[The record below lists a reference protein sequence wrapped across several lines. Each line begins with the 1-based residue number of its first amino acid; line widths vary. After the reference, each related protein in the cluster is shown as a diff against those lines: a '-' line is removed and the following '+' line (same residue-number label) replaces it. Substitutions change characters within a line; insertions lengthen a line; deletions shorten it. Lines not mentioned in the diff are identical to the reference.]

1 MKGYIL
7 IAFAVGDLQLL
18 KYDEELGDLVHIKTD
33 STLEHEMKVEHLE
46 CYPERNLFISASL
59 DGHAKVWNIK
69 KELIREI
76 KFPESVQSATFLDD
90 GCDILVGHQGRISLV
105 SSKDYVPDEI
115 KRLYAP
121 TQEDMK
127 NFC

>member
-1 MKGYIL
+1 
-7 IAFAVGDLQLL
+7 
-18 KYDEELGDLVHIKTD
+18 
-33 STLEHEMKVEHLE
+33 MKVQHLE

-76 KFPESVQSATFLDD
+76 KFPESVRSATFLDD

-127 NFC
+127 NFCQRRRKVATCEIFEGLKLKDDEMRR